1 MTNTEPP
8 PAAPARRTKRSYAH
22 ELYPHAEE
30 GQTRPLSVEVP
41 YLYAQA
47 HGLDFN
53 ETDWHDL
60 LDGDLAH
67 KRVAGERTT
76 LMIEARRAAFLAD
89 ALHQGMTGDE
99 AWAWVDARHWDYEGE
114 ALWDRARHYGVEPR
128 QIRPY
133 PILAERQQHDHW
145 SEPDHRGWRTLV
157 ETASVPESECPDC
170 TEPVPTELTEVP
182 R

>member
-1 MTNTEPP
+1 MSTTDPA
-8 PAAPARRTKRSYAH
+8 PAAPARRTKRRWAH

-30 GQTRPLSVEVP
+30 GQTRALSVEVP

-47 HGLDFN
+47 HGLDID

-60 LDGDLAH
+60 LRGDQAQGRLA
-67 KRVAGERTT
+67 GQRTVQ
-76 LMIEARRAAFLAD
+76 MIEARRAAFLAD

-114 ALWDRARHYGVEPR
+114 AVWDRAKHYGVDPV

-133 PILAERQQHDHW
+133 PILAERQEHDHW
-145 SEPDHRGWRTLV
+145 SEPDHRDWRTLV
-157 ETASVPESECPDC
+157 EKVNVPESECPDC
-170 TEPVPTELTEVP
+170 TEPVPAEPTKESL
-182 R
+182 